1 MNCPDDV
8 EDMRRIVD
16 RLPQTD
22 SERRIVR
29 HLVIRDPNC
38 GVSDEWVAPEM
49 VSCRQLESVVLSG
62 VTDTSDKTI
71 VRLAQEN
78 SNIQGLD
85 LTGCK
90 YVTDVSIMELVAKT
104 PPLQWLQLSGVVLT
118 DASVSAIAK
127 TFPRLVELELNDQP
141 LMTAVSVRDIWSY
154 SRKLRTLTLARSP
167 QLTDSALPS
176 PIKTLTPQP
185 SGEKPLPARPHTW
198 LDRLPPL
205 ILHHTAID
213 LRVLDLSHC
222 LKLTDAGV
230 EGIVT
235 HAPLLRS
242 LAFAGCPNLTDKALE
257 SISKLGLHLGNLTL
271 AHCPRITDNGI
282 VSLVRSC
289 TELRSVDLAFCRH
302 LSDMA
307 VFELASL
314 DHIHRLVLVR
324 VPKLTDNAIYFLADH
339 TPSLERLHLSYCDR
353 ITLKSLH
360 HLVRTCKR
368 LVHLTATG
376 VPGARRTGVGRFS
389 DPPPA
394 DLDPDQKSVF
404 RAFTGPNV
412 AALCKFLDKEK
423 LRREQAEAQNIP
435 FVARSD
441 DSMDL
446 Y

>member
-1 MNCPDDV
+1 MNSPDV
-8 EDMRRIVD
+8 EDMKRIVD

-49 VSCRQLESVVLSG
+49 IFCRHLESVVLSG

-71 VRLAQEN
+71 VHLAREN
-78 SNIQGLD
+78 CNIQGLD

-127 TFPRLVELELNDQP
+127 TFPKLVELELNDQP

-154 SRKLRTLTLARSP
+154 SRKLRTLMLARSP

-176 PIKTLTPQP
+176 PIKTLIPQP
-185 SGEKPLPARPHTW
+185 SGEKPLPAHPHTW
-198 LDRLPPL
+198 LDQLPPL
-205 ILHHTAID
+205 ILRHTAID

-222 LKLTDAGV
+222 PKLTDSSV
-230 EGIVT
+230 EGIVA

-242 LAFAGCPNLTDKALE
+242 LALAGCPHLTDKAVE

-282 VSLVRSC
+282 VSLARSC
-289 TELRSVDLAFCRH
+289 TELRSVDLA
-302 LSDMA
+302 
-307 VFELASL
+307 
-314 DHIHRLVLVR
+314 
-324 VPKLTDNAIYFLADH
+324 
-339 TPSLERLHLSYCDR
+339 
-353 ITLKSLH
+353 
-360 HLVRTCKR
+360 CK
-368 LVHLTATG
+368 
-376 VPGARRTGVGRFS
+376 
-389 DPPPA
+389 
-394 DLDPDQKSVF
+394 
-404 RAFTGPNV
+404 
-412 AALCKFLDKEK
+412 C
-423 LRREQAEAQNIP
+423 
-435 FVARSD
+435 
-441 DSMDL
+441 
-446 Y
+446 